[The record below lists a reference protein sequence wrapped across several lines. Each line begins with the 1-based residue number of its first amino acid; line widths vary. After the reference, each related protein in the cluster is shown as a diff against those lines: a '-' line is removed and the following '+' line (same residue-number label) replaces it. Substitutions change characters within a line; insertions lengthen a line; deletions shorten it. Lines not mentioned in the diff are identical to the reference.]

1 MIALRA
7 RVLALTFVAAGTLSA
22 FDRTAAVPDDD
33 NTVEFQVEGINVILR
48 KTDNDIVAANLY
60 LLGGARQL
68 TAQNAGIEL
77 MLLDASERGTR
88 SYPKEVLRRKMSR
101 LGTDIVMDAEKD
113 WTMFGIRSTTDAFDS
128 TWAIFADRL
137 MHPLLEPA
145 EVDIVRG
152 QFLSGISQ
160 RRDDPDALSRYLAD
174 SIAFAGHPYAVPVVG
189 TRSSIS
195 QITANALR
203 EYQRTHI
210 VKSRMLLVVVGD
222 LERAKLES
230 LIRGSL
236 AQLPAGSYRWTLPPP
251 APRGST
257 AVVFEQ
263 RPLPTNYVIGYYPG
277 PVANE
282 RDLQALRIATSVLT
296 GRMFAD
302 IRTRRNLTYDV
313 HAPFVE
319 TAATLG
325 GLYVSTTS
333 PDVTLGLMLEHVN
346 ELQRELIDPEG
357 LKRLS
362 AQFVTEYLLDNET
375 NAAQADFLA
384 RAELFRGDYRV
395 AERFV
400 DELRDVTPQEVRAVA
415 QKYMRGMR
423 FAYVG
428 DSTRVDRRVLL
439 RF

>member
-1 MIALRA
+1 MIRTRA
-7 RVLALTFVAAGTLSA
+7 RALAALLLGAIVVAAAQPPS
-22 FDRTAAVPDDD
+22 DD
-33 NTVEFQVEGINVILR
+33 NTAAFDVDGIRVILR
-48 KTDNDIVAANLY
+48 KTDNNIVAANLY

-68 TAQNAGIEL
+68 TPQNAGIEL

-88 SYPKEVLRRKMSR
+88 SYSKESLRRKMSR
-101 LGTDIVMDAEKD
+101 LGTGVVIDAEKD
-113 WTMFGIRSTTDAFDS
+113 WTMFGIRSTTEVFDS

-137 MHPLLEPA
+137 MHPLLQPA

-152 QFLSGISQ
+152 QFLSAVSQ
-160 RRDDPDALSRYLAD
+160 RRDDPDALARYLAD
-174 SIAFAGHPYAVPVVG
+174 SIAFAGHAYAVPVGG
-189 TRSSIS
+189 TQASIS
-195 QITANALR
+195 QLTSSALR
-203 EYQRTHI
+203 DYQRGQM

-222 LERAKLES
+222 VERSKLES

-236 AQLPAGSYRWTLPPP
+236 AQLPAGSYRWTLPAA
-251 APRGST
+251 APRGSSM
-257 AVVFEQ
+257 VVFEQ
-263 RPLPTNYVIGYYPG
+263 RPLPTNYVMGYYAG
-277 PVANE
+277 PLANE
-282 RDLQALRIATSVLT
+282 RDVQALRIATSVLT

-319 TAATLG
+319 NAAALG
-325 GLYVSTTS
+325 GLYVTTVS
-333 PDVTLGLMLEHVN
+333 PAVTVGLMREHVT
-346 ELQRELIDPEG
+346 ELQRELIDAEG

-400 DELRDVTPQEVRAVA
+400 DELREVTPQEVRAVA
-415 QKYMRGMR
+415 QKYMKGMR

-428 DSTRVDRRVLL
+428 DSTQVDRRLL
-439 RF
+439 LGF

>member
-1 MIALRA
+1 MIPTRA
-7 RVLALTFVAAGTLSA
+7 RALAALLLGAIVVAAA
-22 FDRTAAVPDDD
+22 QPPPDD
-33 NTVEFQVEGINVILR
+33 NTAAFDVDGIRVILR
-48 KTDNDIVAANLY
+48 KTDNNIVAANLY

-68 TAQNAGIEL
+68 TPQNAGIEL

-88 SYPKEVLRRKMSR
+88 NYSKESLRRKMSR
-101 LGTDIVMDAEKD
+101 LGTGVVIDAEKD
-113 WTMFGIRSTTDAFDS
+113 WTMFGIRSTTEVFDS

-137 MHPLLEPA
+137 MHPLLQPA

-152 QFLSGISQ
+152 QFLSAVSQ
-160 RRDDPDALSRYLAD
+160 RRDDPDALARYLAD
-174 SIAFAGHPYAVPVVG
+174 SIAFAGHAYAVPAGG
-189 TRSSIS
+189 TQASIAQLTSS
-195 QITANALR
+195 ALR
-203 EYQRTHI
+203 DYQRSQM

-222 LERAKLES
+222 VERSKLES

-236 AQLPAGSYRWTLPPP
+236 AQLPAGSYRWTLPAA

-257 AVVFEQ
+257 MVVFEQ
-263 RPLPTNYVIGYYPG
+263 RPLPTNYVVGYYAG
-277 PVANE
+277 PLANE

-319 TAATLG
+319 NAAALG
-325 GLYVSTTS
+325 GLYVTTVS
-333 PDVTLGLMLEHVN
+333 PAVTVGLMREHVT
-346 ELQRELIDPEG
+346 ELQRELIDAEG

-400 DELRDVTPQEVRAVA
+400 DELRQVTPQEVRAVA
-415 QKYMRGMR
+415 QKYMKGMR

-428 DSTRVDRRVLL
+428 DSTKVDRRLL
-439 RF
+439 LGF

>member
-1 MIALRA
+1 MISPRFRL
-7 RVLALTFVAAGTLSA
+7 LAIAAAGLVSVAASRPPA
-22 FDRTAAVPDDD
+22 PPDD
-33 NTVEFQVEGINVILR
+33 NTAAFEVEGIRVILR

-68 TAQNAGIEL
+68 SAQNAGIEI
-77 MLLDASERGTR
+77 MLLEASERGTR
-88 SYPKEVLRRKMSR
+88 SYPKETLRRKMSR
-101 LGTDIVMDAEKD
+101 LGTSIVVDAEKD
-113 WTMFGIRSTTDAFDS
+113 WTMFGIRSTTDVFDS

-137 MHPLLEPA
+137 MNPLLQPA
-145 EVDIVRG
+145 EVDIVRS
-152 QFLSGISQ
+152 QHMSAISQ
-160 RRDDPDALSRYLAD
+160 IRDDPDALSRYLAD
-174 SIAFAGHPYAVPVVG
+174 SLAFAGHPYAVPVGG
-189 TRSSIS
+189 THSSMS
-195 QITANALR
+195 QITTAALR
-203 EYQRTHI
+203 EYQRAQI

-222 LERAKLES
+222 VERAKLES

-236 AQLPAGSYRWTLPPP
+236 GRLPAGGYRWTLPPP
-251 APRGST
+251 APRGP
-257 AVVFEQ
+257 AMVVFEQ
-263 RPLPTNYVIGYYPG
+263 RPLPTNYLIGYYAG

-282 RDLQALRIATSVLT
+282 RELQTLRIATAVLT

-319 TAATLG
+319 NAATLG
-325 GLYVSTTS
+325 GLYVSTAS
-333 PDVTLGLMLEHVN
+333 PDVTLGLMRGHVT
-346 ELQRELIDPEG
+346 ELQRELIDAEG

-400 DELRDVTPQEVRAVA
+400 DELRQVTPQEVRAVA
-415 QKYMRGMR
+415 QKYMKGMR
-423 FAYVG
+423 FAFVG
-428 DSTRVDRRVLL
+428 DSARVDRRLL
-439 RF
+439 LGF